1 MQQCEDLGRLLKRN
15 KVSIDIINFANPEN
29 AGKLEALVNAAN
41 MDENC
46 HFLNVP
52 SDFDNIEG
60 VLISSSILN
69 QDFGGDMGG
78 GLDGVGGMGEA
89 QLQPGVGGD
98 AGIGMDM
105 DPDLARALQLSLQ
118 DNPNPDPGESA
129 GVQTG
134 QLKIP
139 DAADAIP
146 TAINQDMDDDSED
159 EEEQLRKAIE
169 LSKMEDI
176 GIDGEDDKK

>member
-1 MQQCEDLGRLLKRN
+1 
-15 KVSIDIINFANPEN
+15 
-29 AGKLEALVNAAN
+29 
-41 MDENC
+41 
-46 HFLNVP
+46 
-52 SDFDNIEG
+52 
-60 VLISSSILN
+60 
-69 QDFGGDMGG
+69 MGG

-118 DNPNPDPGESA
+118 DNPNPAPGESA